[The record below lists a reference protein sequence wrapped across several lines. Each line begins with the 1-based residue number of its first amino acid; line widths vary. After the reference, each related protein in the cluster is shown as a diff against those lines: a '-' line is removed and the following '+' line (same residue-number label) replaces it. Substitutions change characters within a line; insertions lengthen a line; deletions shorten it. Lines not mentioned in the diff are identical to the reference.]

1 MNEEKR
7 QKANIRLK
15 NSRTYAQMERL
26 QMLMDQYYLDGV
38 MGLLP
43 YGIGDVIAALFSM
56 IYIYFAA
63 TKVKSIPLTLA
74 IINNSLRDI
83 LLGMIPFY
91 IGDVI
96 DFFHR
101 ANKQNM
107 ILIRGF
113 VDDDKDTVKE
123 VNRKATQ
130 SAIWIFI
137 FILAIAVM
145 AYALVEFT
153 LWIATLI

>member
-7 QKANIRLK
+7 LKANIRLK

-43 YGIGDVIAALFSM
+43 YGIGDIIAALFS
-56 IYIYFAA
+56 IVYVYFAA
-63 TKVKSIPLTLA
+63 TKVKNIPLTLA

-91 IGDVI
+91 IGDII

-113 VDDDKDTVKE
+113 VDNDKDIVKE
-123 VNRKATQ
+123 VNRKAIQ
-130 SAIWIFI
+130 SVVWIFI
-137 FILAIAVM
+137 FLLAIVAM